1 MESFADV
8 FDQTTLRTMVGPEMD
23 IQLKEGAQPFYVSGS
38 RPIPIPFRAEVGKIV
53 VCGTVRFANHAVRRS
68 IALKES
74 FRTVCLLTGGHF
86 LMQRNPGY

>member
-38 RPIPIPFRAEVGKIV
+38 RPIPIPLRAEVKRTLDEQEAKGI
-53 VCGTVRFANHAVRRS
+53 
-68 IALKES
+68 IAKVDIPTEWSQDRL
-74 FRTVCLLTGGHF
+74 RCC
-86 LMQRNPGY
+86 